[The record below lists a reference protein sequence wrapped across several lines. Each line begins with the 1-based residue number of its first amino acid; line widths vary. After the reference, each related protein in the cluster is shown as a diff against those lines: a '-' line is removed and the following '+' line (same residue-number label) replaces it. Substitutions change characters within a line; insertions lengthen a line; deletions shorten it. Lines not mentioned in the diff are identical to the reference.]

1 MSEFHYG
8 KVKDPTYFSENCVAA
23 HSDHHYFRSVEA
35 MEQEKEEFRYSLN
48 GLWKFHYAK
57 NYQSTISG
65 FESEA
70 YCCKSWDDIRVPAHI
85 QLEGYDKPQY
95 ANVQYP
101 WEGREEVKP
110 GEIPEEFNPVA
121 SYVKYFEVPASMQ

>member
-1 MSEFHYG
+1 MR
-8 KVKDPTYFSENCVAA
+8 KII
-23 HSDHHYFRSVEA
+23 R
-35 MEQEKEEFRYSLN
+35 
-48 GLWKFHYAK
+48 
-57 NYQSTISG
+57 STIPG
-65 FESEA
+65 FEKRRRTA
-70 YCCKSWDDIRVPAHI
+70 VKPWGDIRVPAHI

-121 SYVKYFEVPASMQ
+121 SYVKYFEVPCIP